1 MFILK
6 RQDVE
11 IVNIQHP
18 KQEDRQIP
26 VLKYQDQTFRL
37 INIYD
42 AAQAEE
48 AKNFW
53 KDLTDNQGKFCILL
67 QEKKRHSIW
76 ERAQIDLL
84 KEDVKTGE
92 NAIAS
97 ASYIQASLL
106 FLQAVYFD
114 LEELLGGR
122 QAKVFQK
129 EMSKALAEKHI
140 PQAETEEALDRL
152 LEVDPLQDN
161 FEVPLWQEQHLTLFL
176 QETYRLGKSF
186 FGNSNFVQGIEEVL
200 QDMAEKD
207 RQEFIDWLGRSS
219 LGQEWEVTASNQ

>member
-26 VLKYQDQTFRL
+26 ILKYQEQTFRL

-48 AKNFW
+48 ARNYW

-76 ERAQIDLL
+76 ERAKIDLL
-84 KEDVKTGE
+84 KEEAKTGE
-92 NAIAS
+92 KAIAP
-97 ASYIQASLL
+97 APCIQASLL
-106 FLQAVYFD
+106 LLQAVYFD

-129 EMSKALAEKHI
+129 EMSNGLADKQI
-140 PQAETEEALDRL
+140 PQADTEEAIDRL
-152 LEVDPLQDN
+152 LNVDPLNDD
-161 FEVPLWQEQHLTLFL
+161 FEVPLWQEQHLTKFL
-176 QETYRLGKSF
+176 AELYRLGKSF
-186 FGNSNFVQGIEEVL
+186 FGNTNFALGIEEIL
-200 QDMAEKD
+200 QDMGEKE
-207 RQEFIDWLGRSS
+207 RQEFTNWLKNSSIGQDWGVVNN
-219 LGQEWEVTASNQ
+219 E

>member
-26 VLKYQDQTFRL
+26 ILKYQDRAYRL
-37 INIYD
+37 LNIYD

-48 AKNFW
+48 AKNYW

-76 ERAQIDLL
+76 ERAKIDLL
-84 KEDVKTGE
+84 KEEAKTEE
-92 NAIAS
+92 NSISPAS
-97 ASYIQASLL
+97 CIQASLL
-106 FLQAVYFD
+106 LLQAVYFD

-129 EMSKALAEKHI
+129 EMSNALGNKHI
-140 PQAETEEALDRL
+140 PQADTEEAIDRL
-152 LEVDPLQDN
+152 LNVDPLNDD
-161 FEVPLWQEQHLTLFL
+161 FEVPLWQEQHLIDFL
-176 QETYRLGKSF
+176 AELYRLGKSF
-186 FGNSNFVQGIEEVL
+186 FGNTNFVLGIEEIL
-200 QDMAEKD
+200 QDMGEKE
-207 RQEFIDWLGRSS
+207 RQEFTSWLKKSS
-219 LGQEWEVTASNQ
+219 LSQNWGVTNK

>member
-11 IVNIQHP
+11 IVNVQHP

-26 VLKYQDQTFRL
+26 ILKYQDRAYRL

-76 ERAQIDLL
+76 ERAEIDLV
-84 KEDVKTGE
+84 KEETKTGE

-97 ASYIQASLL
+97 ASCIQASLL
-106 FLQAVYFD
+106 LLQAVYFD

-129 EMSKALAEKHI
+129 EVSQVLAVKQI
-140 PQAETEEALDRL
+140 PQAETEEAIDRL
-152 LEVDPLQDN
+152 LNVDPLKDDFQ
-161 FEVPLWQEQHLTLFL
+161 VPLWQEQHLIVFL
-176 QETYRLGKSF
+176 RELYRLGKSF
-186 FGNSNFVQGIEEVL
+186 FGNTNFALGIEELL
-200 QDMAEKD
+200 QDMGEKE
-207 RQEFIDWLGRSS
+207 RQEFMSWLEQSPLS
-219 LGQEWEVTASNQ
+219 QEWEA

>member
-26 VLKYQDQTFRL
+26 ILKYQDQTFRL
-37 INIYD
+37 ISIYD
-42 AAQAEE
+42 AAQSEE

-67 QEKKRHSIW
+67 QERKRHSVW
-76 ERAQIDLL
+76 ERAQVDILQ
-84 KEDVKTGE
+84 EEAKTGE
-92 NAIAS
+92 KAIAP
-97 ASYIQASLL
+97 APYIQASLL
-106 FLQAVYFD
+106 LLQAVYFD

-129 EMSKALAEKHI
+129 EMTHALANQHI
-140 PQAETEEALDRL
+140 PQAETEEAIDRL
-152 LEVDPLQDN
+152 IEVDPLQDD

-176 QETYRLGKSF
+176 EELYRLGKSF
-186 FGNSNFVQGIEEVL
+186 FGNANFARGIEEVL
-200 QDMAEKD
+200 QDIGEKD
-207 RQEFIDWLGRSS
+207 RQEFIRWLGQSS
-219 LGQEWEVTASNQ
+219 LGQEWQV